1 MINNFESA
9 KCLYNL
15 EQVNDS
21 AHNLAKE
28 INEHYENKECV
39 ILYLLNG
46 SVVFVGQLLPYLSMS
61 TQIDY
66 IHATRY
72 EKTHP
77 GELSILAEPRIDLD
91 GKDVLI
97 LDDIFDRGVTLNAV
111 YDYCLEKGA
120 RSVESAVLVYK
131 ELENPLERGQ
141 VRLPKFCALTTP
153 DYFLFGCGMDL
164 GGYGRNAPGIYY
176 FDEGN
181 L

>member
-1 MINNFESA
+1 VINNFESA
-9 KCLYNL
+9 KCLYDL
-15 EQVNDS
+15 GQVNDS
-21 AHNLAKE
+21 TRNLAKE
-28 INEHYENKECV
+28 INKYYENKECV

-46 SVVFVGQLLPYLSMS
+46 SVVFVGQLLPYLSMPI
-61 TQIDY
+61 QIDY

-77 GELSILAEPRIDLD
+77 GKLSILAEPRIDLA

-120 RSVESAVLVYK
+120 HSVESAVLVYK
-131 ELENPLERGQ
+131 ELDNPFIREQ
-141 VRLPKFCALTTP
+141 VRTPKFCALTTP
-153 DYFLFGCGMDL
+153 DYFLFGCGMDV

-176 FDEGN
+176 FDEDN